1 MLETS
6 VAESGSE
13 LLVGRLFGGTAG
25 SEQEICSQEL
35 EQKQVCLLGSLGKK
49 PAVPLAPSLLLLQN
63 KL

>member
-6 VAESGSE
+6 IAESGYK
-13 LLVGRLFGGTAG
+13 LHVGRLFGGTAG
-25 SEQEICSQEL
+25 SELERSSQEL

-49 PAVPLAPSLLLLQN
+49 LAVPLAPSSWLLQN